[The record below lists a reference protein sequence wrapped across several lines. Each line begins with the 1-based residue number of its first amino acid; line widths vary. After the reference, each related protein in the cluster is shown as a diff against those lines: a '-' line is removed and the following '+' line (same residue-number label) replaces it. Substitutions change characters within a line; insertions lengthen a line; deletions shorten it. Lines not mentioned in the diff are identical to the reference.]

1 MKRLMLVLLVV
12 SLLLAVAACGAESTG
27 PRQTITVPSGM
38 VPPGTTVITIP
49 PPAPEQARG
58 FLGGIFGD
66 EDVPPPVIVYQTP
79 APTTMPIPRTTTT
92 QAAYSSAIIPA
103 ERMIIRT
110 ADLQLVV
117 TDVAAAIGEITGL
130 AGTYGGFVVSSN
142 SWQDRDRMMGNIT
155 FRVNAEN
162 FAAAIAALHALA
174 VDVRAES
181 TSGQDVTEEYVDLT
195 ARLTNLEAAEAQLLE
210 LMAQSGNVS
219 EILEVQRELVKTRGE
234 IEQTRGRL
242 QYLEQSSAM
251 SYISVTLEQSK
262 LAVEFNASTRN
273 AREGEKIYFNP
284 IVSGGFEPYS
294 YEWDFG
300 DGGTS
305 TEYSP
310 DHAYRS
316 DGAYSV
322 SLKVTDDR
330 GNTES
335 FELKDYITVRPGWDA
350 GGIAGGAWNGLVA
363 FFRVLANILIWLGI
377 FSPVWIIV
385 LVILYFAWWRRRKKA

>member
-12 SLLLAVAACGAESTG
+12 SLLVAATACGAESTE

-49 PPAPEQARG
+49 PPEAQSRG
-58 FLGGIFGD
+58 FLGGMFD
-66 EDVPPPVIVYQTP
+66 DKDAPPPVIVYQ
-79 APTTMPIPRTTTT
+79 APTTVPPPRTTTT
-92 QAAYSSAIIPA
+92 QAFYSGNDIVIPA

-155 FRVNAEN
+155 FRVAAEN
-162 FAAAIAALHALA
+162 FDEAIAALHGLA

-195 ARLTNLEAAEAQLLE
+195 ARLNNLEAAEAQLLI

-234 IEQTRGRL
+234 IEQTKGRM

-273 AREGEKIYFNP
+273 AREGEGVQFYTNI
-284 IVSGGFEPYS
+284 SGGFEPYS
-294 YEWDFG
+294 FEWDFG
-300 DGGTS
+300 DGATS
-305 TEYSP
+305 TEMNP
-310 DHAYRS
+310 DHTYRA
-316 DGAYSV
+316 DGTYSV

-335 FELKDYITVRPGWDA
+335 FERQDYITVRPGWDA
-350 GGIAGGAWNGLVA
+350 GSIAGGAWNGLVV
-363 FFRVLANILIWLGI
+363 FFRVLANILIWVGI
-377 FSPVWIIV
+377 FSPVWIII